1 MAKKKKLEPTEP
13 LIGFASCN
21 PVGPDTNVKDNW
33 NQITLSLASN
43 GGFTINSGKNY
54 LLNVFLKETIEGKQV
69 TNVKTFLVT
78 KQELSDLE
86 AESKEFSDEIEKM
99 LAARDSEESIK
110 SAPSKST
117 VKDEKKKDE
126 EKKATGKA
134 LTGIL
139 KKSLD
144 SVKKKAPPID
154 YDNSLDEIDD
164 RDRVPTDPDRD
175 LDGD

>member
-1 MAKKKKLEPTEP
+1 MAKKKKLESAEP
-13 LIGFASCN
+13 LTGSVSCYG
-21 PVGPDTNVKDNW
+21 VGPDTNVKDNW

-43 GGFTINSGKNY
+43 GGFTINSGKNFI
-54 LLNVFLKETIEGKQV
+54 LNVFLKETIEGKQV
-69 TNVKTFLVT
+69 TNVKSFLVT
-78 KQELSDLE
+78 KQELHDLE
-86 AESKEFSDEIEKM
+86 TESKEFSDEIEKM
-99 LAARDSEESIK
+99 LAARDKEESSK

-117 VKDEKKKDE
+117 VKDEKKKED

-144 SVKKKAPPID
+144 SIKKKSPPNN
-154 YDNSLDEIDD
+154 YDNEIDEIDD
-164 RDRVPTDPDRD
+164 RDRIDIDPNRE